1 MWEWSATVPID
12 YRLSGDYEPSG
23 SQTRSLYER
32 AKTAQWNAATD
43 IDWSLPVEF
52 GLPLPD
58 DSPFAMASFEES
70 PFAKYGRR
78 GMDMFRW
85 EVQSWMVSQF
95 LHGEL
100 GALVVAG
107 RLAGAMPDIDSKMFA
122 ASQAV
127 DEARH
132 VEVFSRYLQEKIPE
146 PYPITSSLKSLLGDV
161 LRDGRWDVT
170 TLGMGIMVEALALA
184 AFRLADRTFRDDL
197 IRQITMM
204 VARDEARHVSF
215 GVLSLDG
222 LYDQMTSAERA
233 EREDLVLSSAQLMRR
248 RFLLEDVWDRLGV
261 SRGDGVAYATTNPLM
276 VAYRRAIFARIVTA
290 LGRVG
295 LLTDRVKAG
304 LVALDLIAGASRLDR

>member
-1 MWEWSATVPID
+1 
-12 YRLSGDYEPSG
+12 
-23 SQTRSLYER
+23 
-32 AKTAQWNAATD
+32 
-43 IDWSLPVEF
+43 
-52 GLPLPD
+52 
-58 DSPFAMASFEES
+58 
-70 PFAKYGRR
+70 
-78 GMDMFRW
+78 
-85 EVQSWMVSQF
+85 
-95 LHGEL
+95 
-100 GALVVAG
+100 
-107 RLAGAMPDIDSKMFA
+107 MPDIDSKMFA

-127 DEARH
+127 EEARH